1 MKNEGKV
8 KKAESFLQLEKELDI
23 YRKLMS
29 QAADVIRV
37 KDVSDYPICVAHQ
50 QEMEIGMLIHDSKK
64 QGGKWNIHAST
75 LEEFV
80 TRQIVFDDKVDEF
93 KSNYKDGD
101 SYVCV
106 FILSE
111 LGAQFVFLPRK

>member
-1 MKNEGKV
+1 M

-29 QAADVIRV
+29 QAADVIRE
-37 KDVSDYPICVAHQ
+37 KDVSDHPIFVAHQ
-50 QEMEIGMLIHDSKK
+50 QEMEIGMLIYDGKK
-64 QGGKWNIHAST
+64 EKTNWMIHAST

-80 TRQIVFDDKVDEF
+80 SKQIIFGEKIEEF
-93 KSNYKDGD
+93 KTNYKDPEM
-101 SYVCV
+101 YICV

-111 LGAQFVFLPRK
+111 LGAQFAFLPRK